1 MYLFN
6 SVLRSLKGLP
16 LWCWPLI
23 VLLMSFLTPVFTV
36 LVSLFTPNEKDTWA
50 HLANTVLIEYITNSA
65 LLVLGVAIGVLI
77 LGISSAW
84 LIGRCEF
91 VGRKFF
97 AWALVLP
104 LAMPA
109 YIIAYTY
116 TGMLDYSG
124 PLQSLLRHTFDWSYG
139 DYYFPEIKSL
149 GGAIC
154 MMSLVLYP
162 YVYLLARTAFAN
174 QSASL
179 SEAAHLAGLNAWQ
192 RFFKVNLPLAR
203 PVIIVGLSLALME
216 TLADYGTVQY
226 FGVNVFSTGIFRTW
240 FGLGDAL
247 AASQLSSI
255 LLVFV
260 LFLLG
265 VEQFS
270 RRKANYIQ
278 QGGRAVRP
286 VLLTCSQQCGAV
298 LFCSL
303 VMLLGFLLPFIQLL
317 YWALIEAEQAF
328 DADFWQLV
336 INSLKLAGLTS
347 FLAVAIALAF
357 AYMKRLTQPN
367 RLTAALVFLA
377 GLGYAL
383 PGTIIAVGVMLPFA
397 QLDHF
402 IHHQAAQFDIHTGL
416 IFSGSLFMLV
426 FAYLI
431 RFLAVSLGNVQSAMQ
446 EITPHIDEAA
456 KTLGEKTTGIIYRIH
471 LPLLKT
477 SLLSSALLVFVDTL
491 KELPATMALRPFNF
505 NTLAVR
511 SFELANDEQLA
522 NAAPAVIAIVLVGL
536 IPVIW
541 LNASMNS
548 SSQSH

>member
-1 MYLFN
+1 MF
-6 SVLRSLKGLP
+6 SKSWRQVKSLP

-23 VLLMSFLTPVFTV
+23 LLVFSFLTPVFTV
-36 LVSLFTPNEKDTWA
+36 LASLVTANEKDTWS
-50 HLANTVLIEYITNSA
+50 HLVDTVLLEYVTNTFY
-65 LLVLGVAIGVLI
+65 LVMGVAVGVTSIGI
-77 LGISSAW
+77 TSAW
-84 LIGRCEF
+84 LVARCDFFGR
-91 VGRKFF
+91 RFF

-116 TGMLDYSG
+116 TGLLDFSG
-124 PLQSLLRHTFDWSYG
+124 PLQSFLRDTFDWSYG

-179 SEAAHLAGLNAWQ
+179 FEAGQLAGLNARQ
-192 RFFKVNLPLAR
+192 RFFSISLPLAR
-203 PVIIVGLSLALME
+203 PTIVVGLSLALME

-240 FGLGDAL
+240 FGLGDGL
-247 AASQLSSI
+247 AASQLSSL
-255 LLVFV
+255 LLVVV

-265 VEQFS
+265 LEQFS
-270 RRKANYIQ
+270 RRKAKYVQ
-278 QGGRAVRP
+278 QGGRVLRAVKLSF
-286 VLLTCSQQCGAV
+286 VEQILAL
-298 LFCSL
+298 LFCS
-303 VMLLGFLLPFIQLL
+303 VVIMLGFLLPFIQLA
-317 YWALIEAEQAF
+317 YWTIVEAEQVF
-328 DADFWQLV
+328 DATFWQLTL
-336 INSLKLAGLTS
+336 NSLKLASITAL
-347 FLAVAIALAF
+347 LAVMLSLAF
-357 AYMKRLTQPN
+357 AYMQRFTRPN
-367 RLTAALVFLA
+367 RFTASLVFLA

-383 PGTIIAVGVMLPFA
+383 PGTIIAVGVMLPFSK
-397 QLDHF
+397 LDHF
-402 IHHQAAQFDIHTGL
+402 IHEQAAHFGIETGL
-416 IFSGSLFMLV
+416 IFSGSLVMLV

-431 RFLAVSLGNVQSAMQ
+431 RFLAVSLGNINTAMDN
-446 EITPHIDEAA
+446 ITPHIDEAA
-456 KTLGEKTTGIIYRIH
+456 KTLGEKTSGIIWRVH

-477 SLLSSALLVFVDTL
+477 SLLSSGLLVFVDTL

-522 NAAPAVIAIVLVGL
+522 NAAPAVITIVLVGL

-541 LNASMNS
+541 LNASMHSNS
-548 SSQSH
+548 KTQ

>member
-1 MYLFN
+1 MF
-6 SVLRSLKGLP
+6 SKSWRQVKSLP

-23 VLLMSFLTPVFTV
+23 LLVFSFLTPVFTV
-36 LVSLFTPNEKDTWA
+36 LASLVMANEKDTWS
-50 HLANTVLIEYITNSA
+50 HLVDTVLLEYVTNTFF
-65 LLVLGVAIGVLI
+65 LVMGVAVGVTSIGI
-77 LGISSAW
+77 TSAW
-84 LIGRCEF
+84 LIARCDFFGRS
-91 VGRKFF
+91 FF

-116 TGMLDYSG
+116 TGLLDFSG
-124 PLQSLLRHTFDWSYG
+124 PLQSFLRHTFDWGYG

-179 SEAAHLAGLNAWQ
+179 FEAGQLAGLNARQ
-192 RFFKVNLPLAR
+192 RFFNISLPLAR
-203 PVIIVGLSLALME
+203 PTIVVGLSLALME

-240 FGLGDAL
+240 FGLGDGL
-247 AASQLSSI
+247 AASQLSSL
-255 LLVFV
+255 LLVVV

-265 VEQFS
+265 LEQFS
-270 RRKANYIQ
+270 RRKAKYVQ
-278 QGGRAVRP
+278 QGGRPLAAQKLGFFEQ
-286 VLLTCSQQCGAV
+286 LLAQ
-298 LFCSL
+298 LFCI
-303 VMLLGFLLPFIQLL
+303 VVVLLGFLLPFIQLA
-317 YWALIEAEQAF
+317 YWTIVEAEQVF
-328 DADFWQLV
+328 DATFWQLTV
-336 INSLKLAGLTS
+336 NSLKLASITAL
-347 FLAVAIALAF
+347 LAVMIALAF
-357 AYMKRLTQPN
+357 AYMQRFTRPN
-367 RLTAALVFLA
+367 RLTAGLVFLA

-383 PGTIIAVGVMLPFA
+383 PGTIIAVGVMLPFST
-397 QLDHF
+397 LDHF
-402 IHHQAAQFDIHTGL
+402 IHKQAAHFGIETGL
-416 IFSGSLFMLV
+416 IFSGSLVMLV

-431 RFLAVSLGNVQSAMQ
+431 RFLAVSLGNINTAMDN
-446 EITPHIDEAA
+446 IAPHIDEAA
-456 KTLGEKTTGIIYRIH
+456 KTLGEKTSGIILRVH

-477 SLLSSALLVFVDTL
+477 SLLSSGLLVFVDTL

-522 NAAPAVIAIVLVGL
+522 NAAPAVITIVLVGL

-541 LNASMNS
+541 LNASMHSNS
-548 SSQSH
+548 KTQ

>member
-1 MYLFN
+1 MLK
-6 SVLRSLKGLP
+6 STVSTLRGLP

-23 VLLMSFLTPVFTV
+23 LLLLSFLTPVFTV
-36 LVSLFTPNEKDTWA
+36 LASLVTPNEKDTWA
-50 HLANTVLIEYITNSA
+50 HLVDTVLFEYISNTF
-65 LLVLGVAIGVLI
+65 LLIIAVAVGVLV

-84 LIGRCEF
+84 LVARCDFFGRRIF
-91 VGRKFF
+91 S
-97 AWALVLP
+97 WALVLP

-116 TGMLDYSG
+116 TGMLDFSG
-124 PLQSLLRHTFDWSYG
+124 PVQSALRSMFDWGYG

-149 GGAIC
+149 GGAAC

-162 YVYLLARTAFAN
+162 YVYLLARTAFAS

-179 SEAAHLAGLNAWQ
+179 FEAAQLSGLNGWQ
-192 RFFKVNLPLAR
+192 RFWQVSLPLAR
-203 PVIIVGLSLALME
+203 PTIVVGLSLALME

-240 FGLGDAL
+240 FGLDDSL

-265 VEQFS
+265 IEQFS
-270 RRKANYIQ
+270 RRKASYIQ
-278 QGGRAVRP
+278 RGGHVVKP
-286 VLLTCSQQCGAV
+286 TYLKKHQQVYAFIFCASVV
-298 LFCSL
+298 LF
-303 VMLLGFLLPFIQLL
+303 GFLLPFIQLG
-317 YWALIEAEQAF
+317 YWALVEAEQAF
-328 DADFWQLV
+328 GAEFWQLTL
-336 INSLKLAGLTS
+336 NSVKLASITAV
-347 FLAVAIALAF
+347 LAVMIALAF
-357 AYMKRLTQPN
+357 AYMKRLTAPN
-367 RLTAALVFLA
+367 RLTASLVFLA

-383 PGTIIAVGVMLPFA
+383 PGTIIAVGVMQPFA

-402 IHHQAAQFDIHTGL
+402 IHDQAARFGIETGL
-416 IFSGSLFMLV
+416 IFSGSLFMVV

-431 RFLAVSLGNVQSAMQ
+431 RFLAVSLGNIQSAMQ
-446 EITPHIDEAA
+446 LITPHIDEAA
-456 KTLGEKTTGIIYRIH
+456 KTLGEKTTGIVRRIH

-477 SLLSSALLVFVDTL
+477 SLLSSGLLVFVDTL

-511 SFELANDEQLA
+511 SFELANDEQLS
-522 NAAPAVIAIVLVGL
+522 NAAPAVITIVLVGL

-548 SSQSH
+548 SNQP

>member
-1 MYLFN
+1 M
-6 SVLRSLKGLP
+6 
-16 LWCWPLI
+16 WCWPLI
-23 VLLMSFLTPVFTV
+23 LLLLSFLTPVFTV
-36 LVSLFTPNEKDTWA
+36 LASLVTPNEKDTWA
-50 HLANTVLIEYITNSA
+50 HLVDTVLFEYISNTL
-65 LLVLGVAIGVLI
+65 LLVLGVAVGVLT

-84 LIGRCEF
+84 LIARCEF
-91 VGRKFF
+91 WGNSFF
-97 AWALVLP
+97 GWALVLP

-116 TGMLDYSG
+116 TGLLDFSG
-124 PLQSLLRHTFDWSYG
+124 PVQSLLRASFGWGYG

-162 YVYLLARTAFAN
+162 YVYLLARTAFSS
-174 QSASL
+174 QSESL
-179 SEAAHLAGLNAWQ
+179 FEAAQLAGLNAWQ
-192 RFFKVNLPLAR
+192 RFFHVSLPLAR
-203 PVIIVGLSLALME
+203 PTIVVGLSLALME
-216 TLADYGTVQY
+216 VLADYGTVQY

-265 VEQFS
+265 LEQFS

-278 QGGRAVRP
+278 KGGKAVKKAK
-286 VLLTCSQQCGAV
+286 LNKTQQTGAI
-298 LFCSL
+298 LFCCT
-303 VMLLGFLLPFIQLL
+303 VAILGFLLPFFQLAH
-317 YWALIEAEQAF
+317 WAFVEAEHAF
-328 DADFWQLV
+328 DAEFWQLTL
-336 INSLKLAGLTS
+336 NSLKLASITAV
-347 FLAVAIALAF
+347 LAVIIALAF
-357 AYMKRLTQPN
+357 SYMKRLTRPN
-367 RLTAALVFLA
+367 RFTASLVFLA

-397 QLDHF
+397 KLDHF
-402 IHHQAAQFDIHTGL
+402 IHAQAAHFGIETGL
-416 IFSGSLFMLV
+416 IFSGSLFMVV

-431 RFLAVSLGNVQSAMQ
+431 RFLAVSLGNIQTAMQ
-446 EITPHIDEAA
+446 LITPNIDLAA
-456 KTLGEKTTGIIYRIH
+456 KTLGEKTSGIVYRIH

-477 SLLSSALLVFVDTL
+477 SLLSSGLLVFVDTL

-522 NAAPAVIAIVLVGL
+522 NAAPSVIAIVVVGL
-536 IPVIW
+536 LPVIW